1 MQVRKLKLKRPKIS
15 LLRVAAYAR
24 VSHDAIGM
32 RNSFESQ
39 INHYAN
45 YIQKHKSWEYVGV
58 YADYAR
64 TGTKVSARPEF
75 QRLMAD
81 CDEGKIDLV
90 LCKSVSRFGRNT
102 VELLHNIRH
111 LRDLNIEVRFE
122 EEGISTVSPSCE
134 LILTMISAVAE
145 NEIRDMSS
153 NIKWAINKKFKE
165 GKLNGIPLING
176 YKWDSG
182 ILVIDEERA
191 EIVKRIFNMI
201 IEGYSYKGIAGVLND
216 EGIPSRT
223 GKMWSDNTIKK
234 LINNSI
240 FTGDLLLQKTFIS
253 DPISKKVQKNNGEF
267 PKYWVEENHEPIIS
281 KETFDT
287 VQEVIKQRPG
297 RPVYAFTGILECG
310 ICGKKYGRVTK
321 GRYVYWSCTGR
332 FRTRECLESRTL
344 REDELIKLS
353 REILDVNLNEPEEPE
368 EREEQNEPEE
378 NLKEE
383 RAFEEL
389 FTERVQSAEVHSD
402 SLIFHMKNGDLI
414 RKELSKYKNRGS
426 VESSETATETGTE
439 TATETASEPAST
451 STSAPPSAS
460 KQERPSRYPF
470 SEKLECGHCGRH
482 YQRAKRSGRRK
493 VRWVCSG
500 KTAHSACP
508 DSKSIT
514 EEELIQISTGVLKTF
529 DEETFRKSIK
539 KIIVEDERLNYC
551 MEDGINHVVK
561 RVKNN

>member
-182 ILVIDEERA
+182 ILVID
-191 EIVKRIFNMI
+191 
-201 IEGYSYKGIAGVLND
+201 D
-216 EGIPSRT
+216 EGAT
-223 GKMWSDNTIKK
+223 M
-234 LINNSI
+234 
-240 FTGDLLLQKTFIS
+240 
-253 DPISKKVQKNNGEF
+253 
-267 PKYWVEENHEPIIS
+267 
-281 KETFDT
+281 
-287 VQEVIKQRPG
+287 
-297 RPVYAFTGILECG
+297 PV
-310 ICGKKYGRVTK
+310 K
-321 GRYVYWSCTGR
+321 
-332 FRTRECLESRTL
+332 
-344 REDELIKLS
+344 
-353 REILDVNLNEPEEPE
+353 
-368 EREEQNEPEE
+368 
-378 NLKEE
+378 
-383 RAFEEL
+383 
-389 FTERVQSAEVHSD
+389 
-402 SLIFHMKNGDLI
+402 
-414 RKELSKYKNRGS
+414 
-426 VESSETATETGTE
+426 
-439 TATETASEPAST
+439 
-451 STSAPPSAS
+451 
-460 KQERPSRYPF
+460 
-470 SEKLECGHCGRH
+470 
-482 YQRAKRSGRRK
+482 
-493 VRWVCSG
+493 
-500 KTAHSACP
+500 
-508 DSKSIT
+508 
-514 EEELIQISTGVLKTF
+514 
-529 DEETFRKSIK
+529 
-539 KIIVEDERLNYC
+539 
-551 MEDGINHVVK
+551 
-561 RVKNN
+561 